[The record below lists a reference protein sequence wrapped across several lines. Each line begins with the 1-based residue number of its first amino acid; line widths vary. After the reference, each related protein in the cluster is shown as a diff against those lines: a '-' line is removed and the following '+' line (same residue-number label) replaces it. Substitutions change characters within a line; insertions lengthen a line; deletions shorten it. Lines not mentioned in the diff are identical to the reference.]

1 MDIVLL
7 VAVVAVA
14 ISGLYVAAALKLRA
28 KDTTT
33 TTPLINR
40 AVMQING
47 KIEAA
52 VNGQRHELQSG
63 LDQDRDVDGR
73 RWGTAQNQFKQIA
86 GLISEVKGQTAKTQQ
101 QVDLMVDRVD
111 GIARR
116 LAALEPG
123 QARFARF
130 ETSSGDIPVTE
141 VTDPNHPLA
150 LAVLEAESSRALDG
164 WGKPPQLY
172 ALVAKAVLRTDP
184 ELAARIEAAPEG
196 SLIPVKQ
203 DPLPAG
209 EPLEV
214 LAGVHWPDN
223 VTGCVLVSELVVLPP
238 ETAGQ
243 APHDPAQLEQ
253 WASRQPG
260 HRPARLA
267 VGVSRNGD
275 YACILRLKD
284 ENSVQF
290 DPRLADDLVAAL
302 LGTF

>member
-1 MDIVLL
+1 MDIVLV

-28 KDTTT
+28 KDT

-73 RWGTAQNQFKQIA
+73 RWGTAENQFKQVA
-86 GLISEVKGQTAKTQQ
+86 GLISEVKSQTAKTQQ

-123 QARFARF
+123 KATFARV
-130 ETSSGDIPVTE
+130 ETSSGEIAVTE
-141 VTDPNHPLA
+141 VTDPDHPLA
-150 LAVLEAESSRALDG
+150 HAVLEAESSRARDG

-172 ALVAKAVLRTDP
+172 ALVAKAAFLRTEPD
-184 ELAARIEAAPEG
+184 LAAEIGEAPEE
-196 SLIPVKQ
+196 SLIPIKQ
-203 DPLPAG
+203 EPLPAG

-214 LAGVHWPDN
+214 LAGVHWPDD
-223 VTGCVLVSELVVLPP
+223 VTGCVLVTELVVLPP
-238 ETAGQ
+238 QTAGQ
-243 APHDPAQLEQ
+243 APPDPDELER
-253 WASRQPG
+253 WARRQPG
-260 HRPARLA
+260 NRPARLA
-267 VGVSRNGD
+267 VGVSRDGD
-275 YACILRLKD
+275 YACILRREGD
-284 ENSVQF
+284 DSVEF
-290 DPRLADDLVAAL
+290 DPGLADDLVTAL
-302 LGTF
+302 LETF